1 MDVDFQEKNKMS
13 IRYTDPT
20 NSNCIVFENYVN
32 GIKSTNSTLN
42 VNDGDVWNAVVKI
55 DQEYADTH
63 KLHLVS
69 MEWMTSDSIDLP
81 SYTISDDSQ
90 TITFES
96 TTINANL
103 VITLFPCPKEDAN
116 FVITIKNNLDKDVQ
130 FNLPTFDS
138 TSLATFVYRNQVG
151 GNENWNQF
159 DVNRIEKVIPAGTS
173 RTIYDIE
180 QPTSSTSMAEA
191 PRFYWNSPNIVD
203 LGESVFSTY
212 TVSYRFSRYKGQVWS
227 QEYTDNKTYEL
238 NDDNSDANSILL
250 SAFDTYLNIDTDV
263 INVIFNIGDY
273 TEMPQYDVSILNHDV
288 AGKTLHSWNQT
299 LTRSTFNTMKIT
311 RGDVIDY
318 TITPTEMPENN
329 AWLYDLD
336 DISVNNKRLNI
347 EDIDSVKTSG
357 FDLST
362 LGPIYRNTT
371 IEGVY
376 SYHGASVLFRNE
388 GEDDTS
394 GLSAEYKRRNN

>member
-1 MDVDFQEKNKMS
+1 MS
-13 IRYTDPT
+13 IRYSDPT

-42 VNDGDVWNAVVKI
+42 INDGDIWNAVVKI
-55 DQEYADTH
+55 DPEYADTH
-63 KLHLVS
+63 KLHFVS
-69 MEWMTSDSIDLP
+69 MEWMTSENIDLP
-81 SYTISDDSQ
+81 QYTISDDSQ

-130 FNLPTFDS
+130 FNLPTFDD
-138 TSLATFVYRNQVG
+138 TRLANFVYRNIVG

-159 DVNRIEKVIPAGTS
+159 DVSRIEKVIPAGS
-173 RTIYDIE
+173 SKTIYAIE
-180 QPTSSTSMAEA
+180 QPTLSTSMAASPE
-191 PRFYWNSPNIVD
+191 FYWYSPNIVD

-238 NDDNSDANSILL
+238 NDDNSDANSIIL
-250 SAFDTYLNIDTDV
+250 STLDPHLNIDTDV
-263 INVIFNIGDY
+263 INVIFNIGDC

-288 AGKTLHSWNQT
+288 DGKTLHSWNRT

-311 RGDVIDY
+311 RGEIMDY

-336 DISVNNKRLNI
+336 DISVDNKRLNI
-347 EDIDSVKTSG
+347 EDIDNVKTNG
-357 FDLST
+357 LDLSI

-376 SYHGASVLFRNE
+376 SYHGASVLFTNE
-388 GEDDTS
+388 VAGDIS
-394 GLSAEYKRRNN
+394 GLSVRYKRRNN